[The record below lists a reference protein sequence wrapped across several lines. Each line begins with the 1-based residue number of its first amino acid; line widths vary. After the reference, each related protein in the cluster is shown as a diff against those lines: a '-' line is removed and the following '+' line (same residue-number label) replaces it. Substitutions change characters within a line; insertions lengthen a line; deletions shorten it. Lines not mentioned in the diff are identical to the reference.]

1 MVLYQCDR
9 CNYLTS
15 NCVDYKRHQNR
26 KFPCKKNNMKPQN
39 GNNVDYNENVGIF
52 APPQHSHST
61 LTALSQHFGAPNCTE
76 LSLNTEH
83 NEITFLQNTNPI
95 SSMKTDKQIICQ
107 WCKCIF
113 SRISSLKRHFKICQ
127 IKLEQD
133 IKNKNYLKELEIKYN
148 ELKAER
154 DQLKD
159 ELKDAQS
166 TTTTTTNNVI
176 NDNRKFT
183 NIQINTFGNENLDF
197 INEKLIKK
205 LLTGYPN
212 EIIPKL
218 IASIHCNPEHI
229 ENMNVYVQNK
239 KEPYVMISENGK
251 WILSSKKGVTQKLID
266 KGQMIFDSKTY
277 DMIFNKS
284 ETKKIDKF
292 SYMED
297 EKYDIESLN
306 IGLLNNKH
314 TLSKIGL
321 I

>member
-1 MVLYQCDR
+1 MINQ
-9 CNYLTS
+9 
-15 NCVDYKRHQNR
+15 
-26 KFPCKKNNMKPQN
+26 
-39 GNNVDYNENVGIF
+39 
-52 APPQHSHST
+52 
-61 LTALSQHFGAPNCTE
+61 
-76 LSLNTEH
+76 
-83 NEITFLQNTNPI
+83 
-95 SSMKTDKQIICQ
+95 QIICK
-107 WCKCIF
+107 WCKSKF
-113 SRISSLKRHFKICQ
+113 SRISSLKRHNTICH
-127 IKLEQD
+127 IKLEFD
-133 IKNKNYLKELEIKYN
+133 IKNEEYMKGLEIKYN

-159 ELKDAQS
+159 ELKDANITTS
-166 TTTTTTNNVI
+166 TVI

-218 IASIHCNPEHI
+218 LASIHCNPEHI

-251 WILSSKKGVTQKLID
+251 WILSSKKGVTQKLLD
-266 KGQMIFDSKTY
+266 KGQLIFDSKTY
-277 DMIFNKS
+277 DMTFNKS
-284 ETKKIDKF
+284 ESKMIDKF
-292 SYMED
+292 NYMED

-306 IGLLNNKH
+306 IGLLNNKQ
-314 TLSKIGL
+314 TLSNIGL

>member
-1 MVLYQCDR
+1 MVLYKCDN
-9 CNYLTS
+9 CGYSTL

-26 KFPCKKNNMKPQN
+26 KFPCQKNKFKPQN
-39 GNNVDYNENVGIF
+39 GNESFSNSNVGIF
-52 APPQHSHST
+52 EFPLHSHCT
-61 LTALSQHFGAPNCTE
+61 PTALPLHFDAPKCTE
-76 LSLNTEH
+76 LASKSDEARNIAEH
-83 NEITFLQNTNPI
+83 KNNSTNNMI
-95 SSMKTDKQIICQ
+95 NQQIICK
-107 WCKCIF
+107 WCKSKF
-113 SRISSLKRHFKICQ
+113 SRISSLKRHNTICH
-127 IKLEQD
+127 IKLEFD
-133 IKNKNYLKELEIKYN
+133 IKNEEYMKGLEIKYN

-159 ELKDAQS
+159 ELKDANITTS
-166 TTTTTTNNVI
+166 TVI

-218 IASIHCNPEHI
+218 LASIHCNPEHI

-251 WILSSKKGVTQKLID
+251 WILSSKKGVTQKLLD
-266 KGQMIFDSKTY
+266 KGQLIFDSKTY
-277 DMIFNKS
+277 DMTFNKS
-284 ETKKIDKF
+284 ESKMIDKF
-292 SYMED
+292 NYMED

-306 IGLLNNKH
+306 IGLLNNKQ
-314 TLSKIGL
+314 TLSNIGL

>member
-1 MVLYQCDR
+1 MVSYD
-9 CNYLTS
+9 
-15 NCVDYKRHQNR
+15 
-26 KFPCKKNNMKPQN
+26 CKKCKYSTKYKYDFNKHLKTKKHRVNENPIQQNENTYDKNIQKHPQN
-39 GNNVDYNENVGIF
+39 IQKHPQNIHKHPQNIHKHPDIYNCEYCQESFTNFSNKRRHELHRCKENTSVSNSIIIKQENQINKLEKEKENQIKSLEKAMEKQKKDMLKEMETQKKEMAKHIELLLTKVGNTTINNTQNNNV
-52 APPQHSHST
+52 T
-61 LTALSQHFGAPNCTE
+61 
-76 LSLNTEH
+76 
-83 NEITFLQNTNPI
+83 
-95 SSMKTDKQIICQ
+95 
-107 WCKCIF
+107 
-113 SRISSLKRHFKICQ
+113 
-127 IKLEQD
+127 
-133 IKNKNYLKELEIKYN
+133 
-148 ELKAER
+148 
-154 DQLKD
+154 
-159 ELKDAQS
+159 
-166 TTTTTTNNVI
+166 I
-176 NDNRKFT
+176 N
-183 NIQINTFGNENLDF
+183 INAFGNENLDF

>member
-1 MVLYQCDR
+1 MVLYQCER
-9 CNYLTS
+9 CNYSTS

-26 KFPCKKNNMKPQN
+26 KFPCKKINLTPQN
-39 GNNVDYNENVGIF
+39 GNNINNTPNVGIF
-52 APPQHSHST
+52 APKKHRHG
-61 LTALSQHFGAPNCTE
+61 TATAPPLHFFAPKCT
-76 LSLNTEH
+76 
-83 NEITFLQNTNPI
+83 QNPI
-95 SSMKTDKQIICQ
+95 INSIDNNSEAIDSLPNPSAKIEKNIICK
-107 WCKCIF
+107 WCKSYF
-113 SRISSLKRHFKICQ
+113 SRNSSLKRHFKICQ
-127 IKLEQD
+127 VKVEQD
-133 IKNKNYLKELEIKYN
+133 IKNENYLKELEIKYN
-148 ELKAER
+148 ELKSER

-159 ELKDAQS
+159 ELKDAQM
-166 TTTTTTNNVI
+166 TTTNNVI

-205 LLTGYPN
+205 ILSGYPN

-251 WILSSKKGVTQKLID
+251 WILSSKKGVTKKLMD

-277 DMIFNKS
+277 DMTFNKLES
-284 ETKKIDKF
+284 KKINTIN
-292 SYMED
+292 YMED
-297 EKYDIESLN
+297 EKYDIEPLN